1 MEKGSINVLAPHHRR
16 AAIEREVTRR
26 RALSLG
32 LGGLA
37 SFYLAGCGGKS
48 APGAG
53 SEGGG
58 KTSALSPD
66 DPVEKGPLLLANWP
80 DYTDP
85 KTYKAY
91 EAAIGPA
98 VKVDGFGSNDEL
110 IAKLNAGGAN
120 YDIVVPSGTF
130 VPQIAERGLARELD
144 HDLIPNLK
152 NLKQKF
158 REDINDPGNKYA
170 VTKDYGITTFYYRTD
185 VVTDPPDTLLGWW
198 EELPKY
204 KGKNINLVEG
214 GPETIPLT
222 LIALGL
228 DPQSTNEADY
238 QKALDLM
245 LKAKPAV
252 KTINSSYIDRL
263 SQGRIDIGLGWNGD
277 IARGIAAAAER
288 DVEVKM
294 FISQDGGWYWTDC
307 WMIPSAGKNPVAAHK
322 WIDYMLDPKVAGREW
337 NFVVYPIPVTG
348 AEKYADPEV
357 SGNPNTNI
365 PDEVLDTYSQGKLTP
380 ETSALLAK
388 YYTRFRG
395 K

>member
-1 MEKGSINVLAPHHRR
+1 MEEGRINVLAPNARR
-16 AAIEREVTRR
+16 EAIQREVTRR
-26 RALSLG
+26 RAISLG

-37 SFYLAGCGGKS
+37 SLYLGCGGTS
-48 APGAG
+48 GP
-53 SEGGG
+53 GGG
-58 KTSALSPD
+58 ADGGEEAALSAD
-66 DPVEKGPLLLANWP
+66 AKVEKGPLLLANWP

-85 KTYKAY
+85 ESYKTY
-91 EAAIGPA
+91 EAEVGPA

-130 VPQIAERGLARELD
+130 VPQIVEKGLARELD

-152 NLKQKF
+152 NLKPKF

-170 VTKDYGITTFYYRTD
+170 VTKNYGITTFYYRTD
-185 VVTDPPDTLLGWW
+185 VVQDPPDTLLGWW
-198 EELPKY
+198 EILPKY

-238 QKALDLM
+238 EKALDLM
-245 LKAKPAV
+245 LAAKPAI

-277 IARGIAAAAER
+277 IARGILAAAER
-288 DVEVKM
+288 DVEIKM
-294 FISQDGGWYWTDC
+294 FVSQDGGWYWTDT

-322 WIDYMLDPKVAGREW
+322 WINFMLEPEAAGREW
-337 NFVVYPIPVTG
+337 NFVIYPIPVNG
-348 AEKYADPEV
+348 AEKFADPDV
-357 SGNPNTNI
+357 AGNPNTNI
-365 PDEVLDTYSQGKLTP
+365 PDEILNTYSQGKLTP

>member
-1 MEKGSINVLAPHHRR
+1 MPEEQITVLAPHSRR
-16 AAIEREVTRR
+16 AALEREVTRR
-26 RALSLG
+26 RAISLG
-32 LGGLA
+32 VGGLA
-37 SFYLAGCGGKS
+37 SLYLAACGGKS
-48 APGAG
+48 GPSGGQGA
-53 SEGGG
+53 SEAASLASDA
-58 KTSALSPD
+58 K
-66 DPVEKGPLLLANWP
+66 VEKGPLLLANWP

-85 KTYKAY
+85 ATYKAY
-91 EAAIGPA
+91 TAAVGPA

-110 IAKLNAGGAN
+110 MAKLNAGGAN

-130 VPQIAERGLARELD
+130 VPPIVEKGLARELD

-158 REDINDPGNKYA
+158 REDINDPGNKHS

-185 VVTDPPDTLLGWW
+185 VVKDPPDTLLGWW
-198 EELPKY
+198 ETLPKY

-245 LKAKPAV
+245 LAAKPAV

-277 IARGIAAAAER
+277 IARGIKAAAER
-288 DVEVKM
+288 GIEIKM
-294 FISQDGGWYWTDC
+294 FVSPNGGWFWTDT
-307 WMIPSAGKNPVAAHK
+307 WLIPSASKNPVAAHK
-322 WIDYMLDPKVAGREW
+322 WINYMLEPEVAGREW

-348 AEKYADPEV
+348 AEKFADPEV
-357 SGNPNTNI
+357 ANNPNTNI
-365 PDEVLDTYSQGKLTP
+365 PDEILGTYSQGKLTP

>member
-1 MEKGSINVLAPHHRR
+1 MEEERIHILAPDGRR
-16 AAIEREVTRR
+16 DAIAREVTRR
-26 RALSLG
+26 RALSIG
-32 LGGLA
+32 FGGLA
-37 SFYLAGCGGKS
+37 SIYVAACGGQS
-48 APGAG
+48 GPGGA
-53 SEGGG
+53 GGG
-58 KTSALSPD
+58 KEATLSAEAK
-66 DPVEKGPLLLANWP
+66 VEKGPLLLANWP

-85 KTYKAY
+85 RTYKSY
-91 EAAIGPA
+91 QQAIGPA

-130 VPQIAERGLARELD
+130 VPQIAQKGLARELD

-152 NLKQKF
+152 NLQDKF
-158 REDINDPGNKYA
+158 RKDINDPGNKYS

-185 VVTDPPDTLLGWW
+185 VVKDPPDTLRGWW
-198 EELPKY
+198 EVLPKY

-238 QKALDLM
+238 EKALDLM
-245 LKAKPAV
+245 LAAKPAV

-263 SQGRIDIGLGWNGD
+263 SRGDIDIGLGWNGD
-277 IARGIAAAAER
+277 IARGIDAAKKR
-288 DVEVKM
+288 GVEIKM
-294 FISQDGGWYWTDC
+294 FISQDGGWYWTDT
-307 WMIPSAGKNPVAAHK
+307 WMIPSASKNPVAAHK
-322 WIDYMLDPKVAGREW
+322 WINYMLEPEVAGKEW
-337 NFVVYPIPVTG
+337 NFVVYPIPVKG
-348 AEKYADPEV
+348 ADKFAKPEV
-357 SGNPNTNI
+357 ANNPNTNI
-365 PDEVLDTYSQGKLTP
+365 PEEVLATYSQGKLTP
-380 ETSALLAK
+380 KTSALLAK